1 MLAVAL
7 RYKDRIYYTTFG
19 EDQTLVFGSG
29 KNDSFHISDMTE
41 KQLSVSANNGSITLR
56 SKAPFSASG
65 IIELGTVCNID
76 RDTGTSIYVSRYT
89 SRSPITYTLQRNSMV
104 RVGRAGANDIAI
116 GLPFV
121 SGKHLLFFIEGG
133 SIRVEDQQSSNGTYL
148 NGKRITSAELHSGD
162 VINILTVRIILNDN
176 ILSFENVGNSL
187 NISAPRNAP
196 SQNNTDPNKGS
207 ATFRLSPRLQDQLP
221 QEPIILD
228 RPPKKGQDYHP
239 RGSKIGSI
247 VSLGTMAG
255 ATLLTGAVSPALAFS
270 RTASLAMS
278 VFNLASSNK
287 IDKKRKAEL
296 EEYNRRRDEEYRTY
310 IEAQRVK
317 IIETAN
323 EQRTIITNENPE
335 PAKCME
341 MLAKKDRRI
350 WERRSCDRDFL
361 DVRIG
366 MSYEEL
372 CVPIKN
378 YAENRGLMMEDD
390 ELEELCNSIA
400 EENRLVDYIPKR
412 LSLRTTPTIGV
423 FGNRDKVIHQVRNMI
438 VSITTHHTPY
448 DIQLVG
454 IFDNSERKR
463 WGALRWLPHIW
474 DSNRQFRYLAFD
486 KDRAH
491 QLCDMLYDELKK
503 RKSAREDYTNKDKV
517 PLPHYVVILGNM
529 DLVKNEPVLDLL
541 GADDLSLGVSTFFLF
556 DDIYNMPR
564 DCGCFIDMTQEFPF
578 IYDRYSANKR
588 VAFSRDPAVSAP
600 ELSAFVRKMASIELE
615 GGNSAN
621 SLPSSISFLEG
632 FGAKTVDDLHINERW
647 ERDHVSDSLSAQIGV
662 LPTGKTYSL
671 DIHYKAHGA
680 HGLIAGTT
688 GSGKSELLRTW
699 ILSMAVNYHP
709 HEVNFVIIDYKG
721 GGMANKLEA
730 LPHLVGKITNI
741 DTNISRS
748 LVSLK
753 REAKRRMLMLEKLPG
768 IDDVDQYMQL
778 YYNGKVSVPMPHLII
793 VSDEFA
799 ELKKEEPEFLKE
811 LSSLARVGRSVGIHL
826 VLATQ
831 RPTGVVDDQI
841 DSNSRFRICMKVN
854 SVQDSKEMIKRPDAA
869 GITQRGRAYIRIG
882 EDEEFSLIQTYWSG
896 AAYSEGKSDPYPD
909 LVRIVDVSGE
919 RIQRSGNAGGNRS
932 SSGTDQLTAIVDH
945 IAYMAE
951 RHGIERLDGPWMP
964 PLPEMLSV
972 HSLDIH
978 PRFNGKEWLGEAESF
993 TVPIGIFDRPAFQE
1007 QDIQYLDFTQTPHY
1021 AIYGAPLSG
1030 KTTLLKTI
1038 VTGLGL
1044 FFSPAEVNI
1053 NILDFG
1059 GGSLNV
1065 FESMP
1070 HVTNV
1075 IRDGEDDRIKKLM
1088 EWTDKEIQIRK
1099 NCFRKEKVSNFS
1111 QYFAKKK
1118 NMPALFLV
1126 IDNQL
1131 RFSSLVD
1138 FADRFLTDLSMTGPD
1153 CGIHIIF
1160 TSNNANKT
1168 SMNIQANIGGNIALH
1183 MADRNDYRSVISEF
1197 PEGCGLPNTPGRGII
1212 RDSAAAAEFQT
1223 AVYADQENSSSID
1236 ITEALIKQM
1245 NSSGSSVRPET
1256 VKAAAETVSY
1266 EKMTEFYGSAS
1277 MIPVGLN
1284 AETMQPVYVDL
1295 SHKHGFLVSSAD
1307 RKMGI
1312 DLVVSLSNLLLSKS
1326 ENRLYILDGKGELEQ
1341 FRNKAMA
1348 YASDAQQ
1355 LDRAVNTIA
1364 RELERREDVIYAQPD
1379 RGNETIDATALFR
1392 SQICIV
1398 INDMV
1403 SVMNMLSDD
1412 SRDIL
1417 TEICRS
1423 NEELGYIAV
1432 AHGTTE
1438 EISANLGSDMLTAAL
1453 VDSPEISDYSL
1464 ENHQKGICLGGT
1476 LKEHR
1481 YFSQKGMPIEVQTA
1495 AIDENSAFVF
1505 DSGKAFRIWHI

>member
-1 MLAVAL
+1 MLAISL
-7 RYKDRIYYTTFG
+7 KYKDNIYYNTFG
-19 EDQTLVFGSG
+19 DGETISFGSG
-29 KNDSFHISDMTE
+29 SKDTIQIGDMTE
-41 KQLSVSANNGSITLR
+41 KQLSVTSTNEVLSLKSR
-56 SKAPFSASG
+56 SPFSFFGNA
-65 IIELGTVCNID
+65 ELGTVCNID
-76 RDTGTSIYVSRYT
+76 KATGTSMYVSRYT
-89 SRSPITYTLQRNSMV
+89 GKSAITYTLQRNSMI
-104 RVGRAGANDIAI
+104 RLGRAGANDIAI

-121 SGKHLLFFIEGG
+121 SGKHLLFSIEGG
-133 SIRVEDQQSSNGTYL
+133 RVRVEDQQSSNGTYL
-148 NGKRITSAELHSGD
+148 NGKRITSAEMHSGD

-176 ILSFENVGNSL
+176 VLSFENVGNSL
-187 NISAPRNAP
+187 NISAPK
-196 SQNNTDPNKGS
+196 NNPDQVSSDPNKGS
-207 ATFRLSPRLQDQLP
+207 ASFRLSPRIQDCLP
-221 QEPIILD
+221 SDPIILD
-228 RPPKKGQDYHP
+228 RPPKKGHEYHP
-239 RGSKIGSI
+239 RGSRIGSI
-247 VSLGTMAG
+247 VSMGAMAG
-255 ATLLTGAVSPALAFS
+255 TTLITGAISPALAFA
-270 RTASLAMS
+270 RAASLAMS
-278 VFNLASSNK
+278 VFNMASSNK
-287 IDKKRKAEL
+287 IDKKRQAEL
-296 EEYNRRRDEEYRTY
+296 EEYNKRRDEEYRTY

-323 EQRTIITNENPE
+323 EQRTIITNENPG
-335 PAKCME
+335 PAKCID
-341 MLAKKDRRI
+341 MLANKDRRI
-350 WERRSCDRDFL
+350 WERRNCDRDFL

-423 FGNRDKVIHQVRNMI
+423 FGNRDKVIHQIRNMI
-438 VSITTHHTPY
+438 VSFTTHHTPF

-454 IFDNSERKR
+454 IFDNSERNR
-463 WGALRWLPHIW
+463 WGSLRWLPHIW

-486 KDRAH
+486 KERAH

-503 RKSAREDYTNKDKV
+503 RKNSHNTDYTQKDTV

-529 DLVKNEPVLDLL
+529 DLVKNEPVMELL
-541 GADDLSLGVSTFFLF
+541 GADDKSLGVSTFFLF

-578 IYDRYSANKR
+578 IYDRFSANKR

-600 ELSAFVRKMASIELE
+600 ELSAFVRKMAALELE
-615 GGNSAN
+615 GGSSAN
-621 SLPSSISFLEG
+621 SLPSSITFLEG
-632 FGAKTVDDLHINERW
+632 FGVKTIEELRIKERW
-647 ERDHVSDSLSAQIGV
+647 ENNHVSDTLSAQIGV

-721 GGMANKLEA
+721 GGMANKLET

-753 REAKRRMLMLEKLPG
+753 REAKRRMIMLEKLPG

-778 YYNGKVSVPMPHLII
+778 YYSGKVSVPMPHLII

-831 RPTGVVDDQI
+831 RPSGVVDDQI

-896 AAYSEGKSDPYPD
+896 AAYSEGKTDPYPD
-909 LVRIVDVSGE
+909 LVRIVDVTGE
-919 RIQRSGNAGGNRS
+919 RIQRSGNAGGNKS
-932 SSGTDQLTAIVDH
+932 ETGTDQLTAIVDS
-945 IAYMAE
+945 IADMAE
-951 RHGIERLDGPWMP
+951 RNGIERLTGPWMP
-964 PLPEMLSV
+964 PLPEMLSIQ
-972 HSLDIH
+972 SLGIQ
-978 PRFNGKEWLGEAESF
+978 PRFNGKEWLGEAERF
-993 TVPIGIFDRPAFQE
+993 TVPVGLFDRPALQE
-1007 QDIQYLDFTQTPHY
+1007 QDVQYLDFTQTPHY
-1021 AIYGAPLSG
+1021 AVYGAPLSG

-1038 VTGLGL
+1038 VLGLGL
-1044 FFSPAEVNI
+1044 LYSPDEVNI
-1053 NILDFG
+1053 DILDFG
-1059 GGSLNV
+1059 GGSLSV
-1065 FESMP
+1065 FEDMP

-1075 IRDGEDDRIKKLM
+1075 IREGEDDRIKKLM
-1088 EWTDKEIQIRK
+1088 EWMDKEIQTRK

-1111 QYFAKKK
+1111 QYFSKKK

-1131 RFSSLVD
+1131 RLSSLVD
-1138 FADRFLTDLSMTGPD
+1138 NADRFLADLSMTGPD

-1183 MADRNDYRSVISEF
+1183 MADKNDYRSVVSEF
-1197 PEGCGLPNTPGRGII
+1197 PEGCGLPKNPGRGII
-1212 RDSAAAAEFQT
+1212 RDSSVAEFQT
-1223 AVYADQENSSSID
+1223 AVYADEESSASVD
-1236 ITEALIKQM
+1236 LTEALVKQM
-1245 NSSGSSVRPET
+1245 SKCACVNRTDQSSEADVNI
-1256 VKAAAETVSY
+1256 SY
-1266 EKMTEFYGSAS
+1266 EEMAEYYGSAS
-1277 MIPVGLN
+1277 MVPVGMD
-1284 AETMQPVYVDL
+1284 TDTHQPVYADL
-1295 SHKHGFLVSSAD
+1295 SRKHSLLISSAD
-1307 RKMGI
+1307 QKTGTAFI
-1312 DLVVSLSNLLLSKS
+1312 TALSHLLLTKR
-1326 ENRLYILDGKGELEQ
+1326 ENRLYILDGRGELEQ
-1341 FRNKAMA
+1341 LKSKATA
-1348 YASDAQQ
+1348 YASDEQQ
-1355 LDRAVNTIA
+1355 YERVVNAVA
-1364 RELERREDVIYAQPD
+1364 KELERREDILFTQPESA
-1379 RGNETIDATALFR
+1379 NATIDATALFR

-1398 INDMV
+1398 IDNM
-1403 SVMNMLSDD
+1403 SAVMSRLSED
-1412 SRDIL
+1412 SKDIL
-1417 TEICRS
+1417 AEICRS

-1432 AHGTTE
+1432 AHGTTS
-1438 EISANLGSDMLTAAL
+1438 EIASDMDTCMLTAAF
-1453 VDSPEISDYSL
+1453 VDNPDISDYAL
-1464 ENHQKGICLGGT
+1464 ENHQKGVCLGGI
-1476 LKEHR
+1476 LKDHK
-1481 YFSQKGMPIEVQTA
+1481 YFSMKQIPIEVQTA
-1495 AIDENSAFVF
+1495 SISESFAFVC
-1505 DSGKAFRIWHI
+1505 DSGKVYRIKHI

>member
-1 MLAVAL
+1 MLAITL
-7 RYKDRIYYTTFG
+7 KYKERIYYTTFG
-19 EDQTLVFGSG
+19 DGQTLTFGSG
-29 KNDSFHISDMTE
+29 KNDDFQISDMNE
-41 KQLSVSANNGSITLR
+41 RQLSVSASSEIISLKSRSPFNVSGNVDLGVVSTLDR
-56 SKAPFSASG
+56 ATGAS
-65 IIELGTVCNID
+65 L
-76 RDTGTSIYVSRYT
+76 YVSRHT
-89 SRSPITYTLQRNSMV
+89 GISPVTFTLQRNSVV

-121 SGKHLLFFIEGG
+121 SGKHLLFYIEGG
-133 SIRVEDQQSSNGTYL
+133 TVRVEDQQSSNGTYL

-162 VINILTVRIILNDN
+162 VINILTVRIILKDN

-187 NISAPRNAP
+187 NISAPRNDSA
-196 SQNNTDPNKGS
+196 QNSTDPNKGS
-207 ATFRLSPRLQDQLP
+207 ALFRLSPRLQDQLP

-239 RGSKIGSI
+239 RGSRIGSI
-247 VSLGTMAG
+247 VSMGAMAG
-255 ATLLTGAVSPALAFS
+255 ATLITGAVSPALAFA
-270 RTASLAMS
+270 RAASLAMS
-278 VFNLASSNK
+278 AFNIVSSSK
-287 IDKKRKAEL
+287 IDKQRKTEL

-378 YAENRGLMMEDD
+378 YAENRGLIMEDD

-412 LSLRTTPTIGV
+412 LPLRATPTIGV
-423 FGNRDKVIHQVRNMI
+423 FGNRDKVVHQVRNMI
-438 VSITTHHTPY
+438 VSFTTHHTPY

-463 WGALRWLPHIW
+463 WGTLRWLPHIW

-486 KDRAH
+486 KNRAH

-503 RKSAREDYTNKDKV
+503 RKSAREDYSNKDSV

-529 DLVKNEPVLDLL
+529 DLVKNEPVMELL
-541 GADDLSLGVSTFFLF
+541 GADDPSLGVSTFFLF

-564 DCGCFIDMTQEFPF
+564 DCGCFIDMTQAFPF

-615 GGNSAN
+615 DGKSAN
-621 SLPSSISFLEG
+621 SLPCSITFLEG
-632 FGAKTVDDLHINERW
+632 FGAKTVDDLRINERW
-647 ERDHVSDSLSAQIGV
+647 ERNHVSDSLSAQIGV

-721 GGMANKLEA
+721 GGMANKLES

-753 REAKRRMLMLEKLPG
+753 REAKRRMIMLEKHPG

-831 RPTGVVDDQI
+831 RPSGVVDDQI

-896 AAYSEGKSDPYPD
+896 AEYSEGKSDLYPD

-919 RIQRSGNAGGNRS
+919 RIQRSENIGGNKS
-932 SSGTDQLTAIVDH
+932 SSGTDQLTAIVDY
-945 IAYMAE
+945 IADMAE
-951 RHGIERLDGPWMP
+951 RRGIERLDGPWMP
-964 PLPEMLSV
+964 PLPETLSI

-978 PRFNGKEWLGEAESF
+978 PRFNGKEWAGEAENF
-993 TVPIGIFDRPAFQE
+993 IIPIGRFDRPALQE

-1038 VTGLGL
+1038 VVGLGL
-1044 FFSPAEVNI
+1044 FFSPDEVNI
-1053 NILDFG
+1053 NIIDFG

-1065 FESMP
+1065 FEDMP

-1099 NCFRKEKVSNFS
+1099 NCFRKAKASNFS

-1118 NMPALFLV
+1118 NMPALFLI

-1138 FADRFLTDLSMTGPD
+1138 YADRFLADLSMTGPD

-1183 MADRNDYRSVISEF
+1183 MADKNDYRSVVSEF
-1197 PEGCGLPNTPGRGII
+1197 PEGCGLPNNPGRGII
-1212 RDSAAAAEFQT
+1212 RDSAAVAEFQT
-1223 AVYADQENSSSID
+1223 AVYADQESSSSID
-1236 ITEALIKQM
+1236 IAEALIKQM
-1245 NSSGSSVRPET
+1245 SHCRFTVRAET
-1256 VKAAAETVSY
+1256 AKSTAETVSY

-1277 MIPVGLN
+1277 MIPVGLD
-1284 AETMQPVYVDL
+1284 ADTMQPVYVDL
-1295 SHKHGFLVSSAD
+1295 SHKHSFLVSSAD

-1312 DLVVSLSNLLLSKS
+1312 AFVASLSNLLLSKS
-1326 ENRLYILDGKGELEQ
+1326 ENRLYILDGRGELEQ

-1348 YASDAQQ
+1348 YASNAQQ
-1355 LDRAVNTIA
+1355 FDRVVNAIA
-1364 RELERREDVIYAQPD
+1364 KELERREDVIYVQPD
-1379 RGNETIDATALFR
+1379 RESGTIDATALFR

-1398 INDMV
+1398 IDDMA
-1403 SVMNMLSDD
+1403 SAMNMLSEEN
-1412 SRDIL
+1412 RDIL
-1417 TEICRS
+1417 SEICRS
-1423 NEELGYIAV
+1423 NEELGYIVV
-1432 AHGTTE
+1432 AHDTIE
-1438 EISANLGSDMLTAAL
+1438 EISANLDSDMLTAAL

-1464 ENHQKGICLGGT
+1464 ENHQKGICLGRT
-1476 LKEHR
+1476 LKEHKF
-1481 YFSQKGMPIEVQTA
+1481 FSQKGMPIEVRTA
-1495 AIDENSAFVF
+1495 AIDESIAFVL
-1505 DSGKAFRIWHI
+1505 DSGNAFRIKHI